1 SCPRWLPPISR
12 EAEEP
17 REEFALRVQEL
28 LAVELGVVSTRLTA
42 ADKAEYVKRMRHNP
56 PTPHPPGEG
65 PRAAAPAAPG
75 EPPPHS
81 ASGAED
87 GHVTGL
93 AQRVQEVLPH
103 VPLSAICRDLA
114 QTHCVD
120 TTIANLLEEQVPF
133 TPPAADPETKAAL
146 LGTSTPGLQ
155 HSAAPLPAKV
165 PGVGMGEG
173 RDPVW
178 AAPAQH
184 LSCHPP
190 VQAPEKLFARSPVE
204 RHMSLQERKQALY
217 DSARRKFTQKHKT
230 PQAEGSC

>member
-1 SCPRWLPPISR
+1 CSGSLEQETRAGFCSGVSLAVCELPPRVVLSTTPR
-12 EAEEP
+12 PGSFPAGLSLHFPPQSVADSWWVAELLWTFFVP
-17 REEFALRVQEL
+17 FTVYQLGLPGGEEGSACAAHPCALQL

-56 PTPHPPGEG
+56 PTPHPPAALSRPRSLPSSEPG
-65 PRAAAPAAPG
+65 PG
-75 EPPPHS
+75 S
-81 ASGAED
+81 QD

-133 TPPAADPETKAAL
+133 TPPAADPETKA
-146 LGTSTPGLQ
+146 
-155 HSAAPLPAKV
+155 
-165 PGVGMGEG
+165 
-173 RDPVW
+173 
-178 AAPAQH
+178 
-184 LSCHPP
+184 
-190 VQAPEKLFARSPVE
+190 LFARSPVE

-217 DSARRKFTQKHKT
+217 DSARR
-230 PQAEGSC
+230 

>member
-1 SCPRWLPPISR
+1 
-12 EAEEP
+12 
-17 REEFALRVQEL
+17 
-28 LAVELGVVSTRLTA
+28 
-42 ADKAEYVKRMRHNP
+42 MRHNP
-56 PTPHPPGEG
+56 PTPHPPARSQALGAR
-65 PRAAAPAAPG
+65 PRASPN
-75 EPPPHS
+75 PPS
-81 ASGAED
+81 AED

-155 HSAAPLPAKV
+155 HSAAPLPAK
-165 PGVGMGEG
+165 
-173 RDPVW
+173 
-178 AAPAQH
+178 
-184 LSCHPP
+184 
-190 VQAPEKLFARSPVE
+190 APEKLFARSPVE